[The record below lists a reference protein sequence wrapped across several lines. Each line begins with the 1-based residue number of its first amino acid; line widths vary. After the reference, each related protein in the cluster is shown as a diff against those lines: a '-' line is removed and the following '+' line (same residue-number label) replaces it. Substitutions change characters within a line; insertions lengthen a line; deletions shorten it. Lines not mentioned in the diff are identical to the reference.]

1 MSHNNL
7 NYVAVTTN
15 PKFQWFNMVYCSL
28 MLLTMWWWWW
38 GLGNSGRQGHSGT
51 KTVRGSI
58 LTQIFM
64 IIQAGN
70 RKCDKLC
77 TGS

>member
-28 MLLTMWWWWW
+28 MLLTMWGGW
-38 GLGNSGRQGHSGT
+38 GTLVARVTQGPRLLEAPS
-51 KTVRGSI
+51 
-58 LTQIFM
+58 
-64 IIQAGN
+64 
-70 RKCDKLC
+70 
-77 TGS
+77 